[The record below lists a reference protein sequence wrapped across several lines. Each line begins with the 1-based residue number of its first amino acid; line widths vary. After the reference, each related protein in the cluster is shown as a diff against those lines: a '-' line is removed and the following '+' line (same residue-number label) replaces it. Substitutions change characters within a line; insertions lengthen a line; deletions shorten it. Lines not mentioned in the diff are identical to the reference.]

1 MPPWLAVLGGLIV
14 IVGFLAGAAGYIGH
28 ATDKATINTLKE
40 SRDSFK
46 FEVESVLKPQ
56 VANLSQRVEFLEK
69 DNEHLRQNQATD
81 VLLEMK
87 ALLEKHSQDL
97 QDHDIET
104 RPLLMA
110 ISTQLGDLMEGV
122 DSDEDGS

>member
-46 FEVESVLKPQ
+46 FEVENVLKPQ

-69 DNEHLRQNQATD
+69 DNERLRQGQATD
-81 VLLEMK
+81 VLLEIK
-87 ALLEKHSQDL
+87 TLLVDHAGDL
-97 QDHDIET
+97 REHDIET

-110 ISTQLGDLMEGV
+110 ISAQLGDLVEEG
-122 DSDEDGS
+122 